1 MFVIG
6 LIAFFLLSVFVAII
20 ASGRG
25 RSGIG
30 FFLLSM
36 VFTPILA
43 IIVLLLMGKS
53 EGKSGPK
60 SSSLDEVDHIYW
72 CPSCDSTYSDYDN
85 KNASC
90 PSCHNKLFETTVL
103 AVDWRKQSPEG
114 KTTLKKAFARGE
126 YLRND
131 DSITEPAHIGNITSS
146 PVFVENKTTE
156 SNTVGNMSVVEE
168 IAKCKELLDAGAITQ
183 EEYESLKKNMIIGN
197 G

>member
-1 MFVIG
+1 MFVVIG
-6 LIAFFLLSVFVAII
+6 LFASFLLSIVVAVI

-36 VFTPILA
+36 VFTPIIA

-53 EGKSGPK
+53 GPE
-60 SSSLDEVDHIYW
+60 SSSLDKVDHIYW
-72 CPSCDSTYSDYDN
+72 CPSCDSTYSDYNN
-85 KNASC
+85 KNVSC
-90 PSCHNKLFETTVL
+90 PSCHNELSETTVL

-114 KTTLKKAFARGE
+114 KTALKKAFARGE

-146 PVFVENKTTE
+146 PACVENKPTE
-156 SNTVGNMSVVEE
+156 SNTVDNMSVVEE

-183 EEYESLKKNMIIGN
+183 EEYESLKKNILIKKD
-197 G
+197 